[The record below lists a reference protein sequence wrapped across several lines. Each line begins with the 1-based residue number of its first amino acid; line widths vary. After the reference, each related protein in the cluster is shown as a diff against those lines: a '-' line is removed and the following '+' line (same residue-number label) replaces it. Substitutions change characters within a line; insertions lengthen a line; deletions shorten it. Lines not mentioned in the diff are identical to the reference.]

1 MELIDCI
8 IQIPPKIDKFIHDW
22 PGLSCNEPFS
32 AKLPNYTGII
42 AIGSGTSYNS
52 VKVIEP
58 LIRSRLGLKFETL
71 KPADFLLSPDYY
83 LNKEYLFLFVSQG
96 GGSKLVY
103 ECLKVVNEFGCDTV
117 ALSEDGKSVIAR
129 ESGYWIDMRS
139 DCEPFL
145 FRTAGYDMSAIVA
158 TFFALWVSGKKA
170 ELEGR
175 WMADLQASKQ
185 RMADLIGY
193 SQTWFEIHKD
203 KFVDTQAY
211 FFIGARELK
220 SLADEASI
228 KFMEMLPV
236 MSQSLEL
243 EESIHGPQNAFT
255 RDMVFFFLVNTA
267 GDAIKARK
275 ISEFIKQE
283 VGGHA
288 YIISNQ
294 SDINDF
300 YISEAKSVFSF
311 LEYVTFF
318 QVGAY
323 ILAKQKGRDLSKVV
337 YPNLTNYIQK
347 KFEG

>member
-1 MELIDCI
+1 MELIECI
-8 IQIPPKIDKFIHDW
+8 IQIPPKIDKFIQDW
-22 PGLSCNEPFS
+22 PLVSGEANLH
-32 AKLPNYTGII
+32 NYKGII
-42 AIGSGTSYNS
+42 AIGSGTSYNA

-58 LIRSRLGLKFETL
+58 LIRSGLGLRFETL

-83 LNKEYLFLFVSQG
+83 LDKDFLYLFVSQG

-117 ALSEDGKSVIAR
+117 ALSEDGKSVIAS
-129 ESGYWIDMRS
+129 ESKVWLDMRS
-139 DCEPFL
+139 DFEPFL
-145 FRTAGYDMSAIVA
+145 FRTTGYDMSAVVA
-158 TFFALWVSGKKA
+158 AFFALWVSGKKA
-170 ELEGR
+170 GLEGQ
-175 WMADLQASKQ
+175 WLEDLQTSRQ
-185 RMADLIGY
+185 RMAELVGY
-193 SQTWFEIHKD
+193 SQTWFDIHKD
-203 KFVDTQAY
+203 KFVDTQVY
-211 FFIGARELK
+211 FFIGAGELK

-255 RDMVFFFLVNTA
+255 KDMVFFFLVNTSK
-267 GDAIKARK
+267 DAIKASK
-275 ISEFIKQE
+275 ISDFIKHE
-283 VGGHA
+283 VGGQA
-288 YIISNQ
+288 FIVSNQ
-294 SDINDF
+294 TGINDF
-300 YISEAKSVFSF
+300 YIGEAKSVFSF

-323 ILAKQKGRDLSKVV
+323 ILAKQKGRDLAKVV